1 MTETKHILVF
11 IDWYL
16 PGYKAGG
23 PIQSIAN
30 LVGKLPLEFWIVTS
44 LFDHNSDTP
53 YEDIE
58 EATWITRRPNEHVMY
73 FGAGGPSSKAIKNIL
88 KVHDYEAVYLNS
100 LFSTSYAI
108 KPLWVAKKLGLASK
122 IVLAP
127 RGMLKSG
134 ALSVKSKK
142 KTAFIRGAKTI
153 GLFSGITWHATNKV
167 EEQEILSSFG
177 KKAVVKI
184 APNLPRE
191 LNERTTIP
199 SKTPGEMRLITVARV
214 SSEKNI
220 LGGIHYLSKVL
231 CKRIEWTIFGTKQ
244 DQSYLN
250 KCQKAAAQI
259 PHLTILFEGE
269 IQPTAIPEA
278 LQQNHFFYLPTLGEN
293 YGHAIAEALLNS
305 VPVIISDKTPW
316 QNLEEKK
323 AGWVLS
329 LEAENFKSVLEHCAN
344 MDHGSYLSWVEGAK
358 SSGLEITQDTSAI
371 EANKRLFERH
381 E

>member
-1 MTETKHILVF
+1 M
-11 IDWYL
+11 
-16 PGYKAGG
+16 
-23 PIQSIAN
+23 
-30 LVGKLPLEFWIVTS
+30 VGKLPYEFWIVTS
-44 LFDHNSDTP
+44 LFDHNSHTP

-58 EATWITRRPNEHVMY
+58 EATWITRRPNEHVIY
-73 FGAGGPSSKAIKNIL
+73 FGEGGPSSKALKNIL
-88 KVHDYEAVYLNS
+88 KEHDYDAVYLNS

-142 KTAFIRGAKTI
+142 KSAFIRGAKAI

-191 LNERTTIP
+191 LRERTTIP
-199 SKTPGEMRLITVARV
+199 AKTPGNMQLVTVARV

-220 LGGIHYLSKVL
+220 LGGIQYLSKVSSDN
-231 CKRIEWTIFGTKQ
+231 IEWTIYGTLQ
-244 DQSYLN
+244 DQNYLS

-259 PHLTILFEGE
+259 PNLTIKFEGE
-269 IQPTAIPEA
+269 IHPTAIPEA

-323 AGWVLS
+323 AGWVSS
-329 LEAENFKSVLEHCAN
+329 LDAEHFKSILEYCAN
-344 MDHGSYLSWVEGAK
+344 MDHDSYLAWVQGAK
-358 SSGLEITQDTSAI
+358 NRGLEITQDSSAI